1 MNAADLEPI
10 PADQRTQSSLDL
22 FLIFAGA
29 NVVAT
34 TFITGATVKAG
45 LSFPG
50 SIAAVL
56 VGSVV
61 GAVLVALLVPVGS
74 IWGVPSIIALRAPLG
89 RPGAHVVA
97 VILYVTNFAWIALNN
112 VIAASVTEAI
122 FPALGTPMLAV
133 IFGVA
138 ATLIV
143 AGGPRLV
150 ALANRAAVP
159 LMVVAGAI
167 LAFLAVGAL
176 GSVRSAPPAGSLSM
190 WQALD
195 IVIAYQVSWILMFAD
210 YSRYSAAP
218 ARSGLSV
225 FASLSITSILG
236 MGLGALLCAISGS
249 ADPGAML
256 AALGSPSL
264 GAALLATATITTN
277 FVNIYLSALAL
288 RSLIPSIKDGPA
300 VVVTGFIGAALSVL
314 SREWIDGYAGFMGLL
329 GLILIPLGGVALAQF
344 FPFPKGID
352 PRALYEKSG
361 GFARPNWSGL
371 VAWAAGAVVYWRFQ
385 ATGATLPA
393 LVVSFALFAALRRL
407 KNGSPILPGD
417 TPVTSSSSPSAS

>member
-10 PADQRTQSSLDL
+10 PAEGRTQSSLDL

-45 LSFPG
+45 LSFTSSMLAVVLG
-50 SIAAVL
+50 SLI
-56 VGSVV
+56 G
-61 GAVLVALLVPVGS
+61 GGLVALLVPVGS
-74 IWGVPSIIALRAPLG
+74 KWGVPSIIALRAPLG
-89 RPGAHVVA
+89 RPGAHTVA
-97 VILYVTNFAWIALNN
+97 LILYITNFAWIALNN

-122 FPALGTPMLAV
+122 FPALSMRVLAV
-133 IFGVA
+133 GLGIA

-159 LMVVAGAI
+159 LMVVAGAVLSW
-167 LAFLAVGAL
+167 LALGAL
-176 GSVRSAPPAGSLSM
+176 GAVPDAPPASTLST

-195 IVIAYQVSWILMFAD
+195 LVIAYQVSWILMFAD
-210 YSRYSAAP
+210 YSRYSASP

-225 FASLSITSILG
+225 FASLSLTSILG
-236 MGLGALLCAISGS
+236 MSLGALLCAISGS

-256 AALGSPSL
+256 AAIGSPPL
-264 GAALLATATITTN
+264 GAALLAIATITTN

-300 VVVTGFIGAALSVL
+300 VLVTGFIGAALSVL
-314 SREWIDGYAGFMGLL
+314 SREWIDGYAAFMGLL
-329 GLILIPLGGVALAQF
+329 GLILVPLGGVALAQF
-344 FPFPKGID
+344 FPFPKGVE
-352 PRALYEKSG
+352 PRELYEARG
-361 GFARPNWSGL
+361 RFARANRAGL
-371 VAWAAGAVVYWRFQ
+371 FAWAAGAFVYWKFQ

-393 LVVSFALFAALRRL
+393 LLVSFALFAALRRD
-407 KNGSPILPGD
+407 GRTD
-417 TPVTSSSSPSAS
+417 